1 MSRHSNLNFLRI
13 NFMSISI
20 LLTTLAYTAEKEVSD
35 KLAVSQFT
43 QAADEIEQLLQ
54 ANIYDPK
61 VLLSSAY
68 KNLQAEIHALS
79 IQAKSE
85 SEFIDGF
92 NLLWK
97 NGPFSHVKLVKSP
110 QNAKQMASY
119 FDNMNVGGKG
129 AYLTFQ
135 QDIAVLTVNTMIGQD
150 TINQIDE
157 AYQQISKQKPDN
169 LIIDL
174 RNNQGGAFAVVP
186 LVGHLLSQGLDAGVF
201 LSHKYLVNQ
210 SEAPSAPDIDKI
222 SPWQGWSISSFWQ
235 DAEINPITRIRFEPI
250 PPLFAGAV
258 YVLVSHK
265 TASAAEMAAHAMQAS
280 GRAILVGEQ
289 TAGAMLSQKPYDLTN
304 GWVLFLPF
312 ADYVAGQYGRIEGKG
327 LQPDVASQAEQALDC
342 ALTLIDNSAI
352 DMKRRHACGHPNQMT
367 SSIFLAM

>member
-1 MSRHSNLNFLRI
+1 MSRHFNLNFLRI
-13 NFMSISI
+13 SFMNISI
-20 LLTTLAYTAEKEVSD
+20 LLTTFAYTAEEQVSD
-35 KLAVSQFT
+35 MLAVSQFT
-43 QAADEIEQLLQ
+43 QATDEIEQILQ

-110 QNAKQMASY
+110 QNAKQMALY
-119 FDNMNVGGKG
+119 FDHMNVGGKG

-135 QDIAVLTVNTMIGQD
+135 QDIAVLTVNTMMGQD
-150 TINQIDE
+150 TIKQIE
-157 AYQQISKQKPDN
+157 QAYQQIAEQKPDK

-174 RNNQGGAFAVVP
+174 RDNQGGAFAVVP
-186 LVGHLLSQGLDAGVF
+186 LLGHILSQGLDAGVF
-201 LSHKYLVNQ
+201 LSHNYALKHNNP
-210 SEAPSAPDIDKI
+210 PSARDIEKI

-235 DAEINPITRIRFEPI
+235 DAEINEITRIRFEPLV
-250 PPLFAGAV
+250 PHFSGAV

-265 TASAAEMAAHAMQAS
+265 TASAAEMAAEAMQAK
-280 GRAILVGEQ
+280 GRAILIGEQ
-289 TAGAMLSQKPYDLTN
+289 TAGTMLSQKPYDLTN

-312 ADYVAGQYGRIEGKG
+312 ADYIASHSGRIESKG
-327 LQPDVASQAEQALDC
+327 LQPDIMCSAAQAMDC
-342 ALTLIDNSAI
+342 AFDQIG
-352 DMKRRHACGHPNQMT
+352 KR
-367 SSIFLAM
+367 